1 MNEHYKDKYIKYKN
15 KYYNFKN
22 KNKKKLKG
30 GNIFIY
36 GGISIIIILIS
47 SIFYIEKLR
56 IDESKKKLTLE
67 QSSEQVTVSEPV
79 TEPITQPVTEPIT
92 QPVTEP
98 ITQQVT
104 EPITQKVTE
113 PITQKVTEPITQKVT
128 EPITPLV
135 NDSNSLLNPKE
146 IQSENDL
153 YNIKSL
159 DLASISLNDKFN
171 DKPQEEPI
179 QAQSQKTYSTM
190 YFTTTGTD
198 ENKKEKQAVAPP
210 ENTQNIDNV
219 ESTENNTVLNK
230 PSGLSNSETKPVA
243 AAGQAAEEEAAHN
256 KAQADEA
263 QEAATIFR
271 ENASLGVATLA
282 PADVTPAPTEGEST
296 TVAPAPQTEAPTTSP
311 TAFLTAMTTSAVTD
325 SPTTVV
331 SNTEEVAGDEV
342 EPVVNKSVQDSGNN
356 TVTPTEERW
365 SLGEGVE
372 MSLRTS
378 PAEVASDQAAD
389 VHAPSTNAA
398 EEAARLAAEEEAA
411 RQAAAMKIQSL
422 VLRKQGRRKAQ
433 EAAEEEAA
441 RLAAEEE
448 AARVA
453 VVQMG
458 KPSGY
463 YFAKGDHVKA
473 QIMRKE
479 EKRLEKLEEEKRL
492 EKLEKEREEKNKQRN
507 TELIR
512 VKEEIKKRKSLHN
525 PDLRYRMDIEKAKSN
540 FSKREEKKNENNPL
554 LWEFSLR
561 QYPSKEK
568 KKEIRI

>member
-1 MNEHYKDKYIKYKN
+1 
-15 KYYNFKN
+15 
-22 KNKKKLKG
+22 
-30 GNIFIY
+30 
-36 GGISIIIILIS
+36 
-47 SIFYIEKLR
+47 
-56 IDESKKKLTLE
+56 
-67 QSSEQVTVSEPV
+67 
-79 TEPITQPVTEPIT
+79 
-92 QPVTEP
+92 
-98 ITQQVT
+98 
-104 EPITQKVTE
+104 
-113 PITQKVTEPITQKVT
+113 
-128 EPITPLV
+128 
-135 NDSNSLLNPKE
+135 
-146 IQSENDL
+146 
-153 YNIKSL
+153 
-159 DLASISLNDKFN
+159 
-171 DKPQEEPI
+171 
-179 QAQSQKTYSTM
+179 M

-448 AARVA
+448 AARQAAAMKIQSLVLRKQGRRKAQEAAEEEAARLAAEEEAARVA

>member
-98 ITQQVT
+98 ITQQ
-104 EPITQKVTE
+104 
-113 PITQKVTEPITQKVT
+113 VTEPITQKVT